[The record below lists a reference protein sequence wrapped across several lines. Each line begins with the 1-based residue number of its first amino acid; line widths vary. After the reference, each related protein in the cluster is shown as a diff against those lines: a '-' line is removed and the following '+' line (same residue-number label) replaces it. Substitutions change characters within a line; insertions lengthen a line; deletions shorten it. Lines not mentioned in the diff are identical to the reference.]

1 MIRIRPYRPEDETAL
16 LKLASVPMPGW
27 IRLRYDYTKGYAAG
41 EELKGDRMEI
51 LVAEDPEGIG
61 LLGCGTRSSRSLWL
75 DGNPQRVGYLSG
87 LRSFPAARNGF
98 GLFRGLQ
105 TLRQRMASDPVACA
119 YTTILTGNPKA
130 RALLTSG
137 RAGLPRY
144 IPHGKVITWTIAP
157 RRPETGTDPIPTDA
171 LHSFYEREAP
181 RRSLFPVFGTGFH
194 RSLTE
199 RDFFAIRRE
208 GRIVAAAAVWDHGS
222 YRRLVVDGYGNPL
235 AALLRLPVNL
245 WARCA
250 GYPALPSGGKALGCV
265 YLAYALA
272 ENDDPILFAELV
284 ARAASRTGGRNLV
297 VALHDSDPLCA
308 VMLRCAAWRYESEF
322 MTVSYDESERPF
334 SGVPH
339 IEVGAL

>member
-27 IRLRYDYTKGYAAG
+27 IRLRYDYAEGYAVG
-41 EELKGDRMEI
+41 EGLKGDRVEI
-51 LVAEDPEGIG
+51 LVAEDPDDGGIIM
-61 LLGCGTRSSRSLWL
+61 CGTHSSRSLWL
-75 DGNPQRVGYLSG
+75 DGRPQRVGYLSG
-87 LRSFPAARNGF
+87 LRSSQTARNGF
-98 GLFRGLQ
+98 GLFRGFKLF
-105 TLRQRMASDPVACA
+105 RQRMASDPVACA
-119 YTTILTGNPKA
+119 YTTILMGNPKA

-157 RRPETGTDPIPTDA
+157 RRPEAGTDSVPAGA

-181 RRSLFPVFGTGFH
+181 RRPLFPVFGKGFH
-194 RSLTE
+194 PSLTE

-308 VMLRCAAWRYESEF
+308 VMRRWPAWRYESEF